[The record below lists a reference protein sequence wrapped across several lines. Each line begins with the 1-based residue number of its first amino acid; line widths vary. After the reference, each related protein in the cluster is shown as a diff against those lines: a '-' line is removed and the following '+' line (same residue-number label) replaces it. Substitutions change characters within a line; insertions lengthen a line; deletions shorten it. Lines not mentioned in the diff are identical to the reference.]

1 MIDLSLD
8 ENDDSA
14 VSQSGWVFADL
25 LIALSVI
32 FLATISFIPATSSG
46 GSTVGSEAQVVT
58 QIRSQGFSK
67 IYDRVDTEQLAQD
80 LADFRNTKAIP
91 ESVPL
96 MHLHFVSADEGSD
109 AGSSILLALQFSIAV
124 KESALLEE
132 ENVTTSLSTSKRL
145 SEGQILVKAVF
156 GSAD

>member
-8 ENDDSA
+8 EHDDGA

-32 FLATISFIPATSSG
+32 FLATISFVPAVSSG
-46 GSTVGSEAQVVT
+46 GNERNSDTQIAN

-67 IYDRVDTEQLAQD
+67 IYERIQVEKLIED
-80 LADFRNTKAIP
+80 LADFRRTQGIP

-96 MHLHFVSADEGSD
+96 LHLQFVAASQSDDVGSD
-109 AGSSILLALQFSIAV
+109 ILPALEFSIAL
-124 KESALLEE
+124 KKSDAWAENAATMGLSA
-132 ENVTTSLSTSKRL
+132 NKRL
-145 SEGQILVKAVF
+145 KKGQILVKAVF
-156 GSAD
+156 GTSD